1 VPNDSCI
8 YGVDLSGKITPIQ
21 VRDAIIKC
29 FSQAQEELMEYMKE
43 TTDIKPVKETTDIK
57 PEDIEKMYVDFV
69 IENVFEE
76 VGGDFKNP
84 TKEILIQVIM
94 KLKEYAAGIFREP
107 EIIEKHVGEIKQ
119 LIDKLD

>member
-1 VPNDSCI
+1 MPNDSFI

-29 FSQAQEELMEYMKE
+29 FSQAQEELMKYMRK
-43 TTDIKPVKETTDIK
+43 TTEFK
-57 PEDIEKMYVDFV
+57 PEEIEKMLVDFI
-69 IENVFEE
+69 IENAFEK

-84 TKEILIQVIM
+84 TKETLIQVIM
-94 KLKEYAAGIFREP
+94 KLKEYATSVFRDH

>member
-1 VPNDSCI
+1 MPNDSCI

-29 FSQAQEELMEYMKE
+29 FSQTQEELMKYMRE
-43 TTDIKPVKETTDIK
+43 TTELK
-57 PEDIEKMYVDFV
+57 PEEIEKMHIDFI
-69 IENVFEE
+69 IENTFAE

-84 TKEILIQVIM
+84 TKETLIQVIM
-94 KLKEYAAGIFREP
+94 KLKEYAADVFRDP
-107 EIIEKHVGEIKQ
+107 EIIEKHAGEIKQ

>member
-1 VPNDSCI
+1 MPNDNYI

-29 FSQAQEELMEYMKE
+29 FSQAQEELMEYMEE
-43 TTDIKPVKETTDIK
+43 TTELK
-57 PEDIEKMYVDFV
+57 PEDIEKMYVDFI
-69 IENVFEE
+69 IEKTFEK

-84 TKEILIQVIM
+84 TKETLIKVVM
-94 KLKEYAAGIFREP
+94 KLKEYAANVLRDP
-107 EIIEKHVGEIKQ
+107 EIIEKHAGEIGQ

>member
-1 VPNDSCI
+1 MPNDSCI
-8 YGVDLSGKITPIQ
+8 YNVDLPGKITPVQ

-29 FSQAQEELMEYMKE
+29 FSQAQEELKEYMGK
-43 TTDIKPVKETTDIK
+43 TTEFK
-57 PEDIEKMYVDFV
+57 PEEIEKMLVDFV

-84 TKEILIQVIM
+84 TKETLIQVIM
-94 KLKEYAAGIFREP
+94 KLKEYAAGVFRKH
-107 EIIEKHVGEIKQ
+107 EIIEKHAGEIKQ

>member
-29 FSQAQEELMEYMKE
+29 FSQAQEELMEYM
-43 TTDIKPVKETTDIK
+43 KETTDIK

-94 KLKEYAAGIFREP
+94 KLKEYAADVFRDL
-107 EIIEKHVGEIKQ
+107 EIIEKHAGEIKQ

>member
-1 VPNDSCI
+1 MPNDSCI

-43 TTDIKPVKETTDIK
+43 TTGIK

-76 VGGDFKNP
+76 LGGDFKNP
-84 TKEILIQVIM
+84 TKETLIKVVM
-94 KLKEYAAGIFREP
+94 KLKKHAASIFRNP
-107 EIIEKHVGEIKQ
+107 EIIEKHAGEIGQ

>member
-1 VPNDSCI
+1 MPNDSCI

-29 FSQAQEELMEYMKE
+29 FSQAQEELMKYMRE
-43 TTDIKPVKETTDIK
+43 TAEFK
-57 PEDIEKMYVDFV
+57 PEEIEKMYVDSI
-69 IENVFEE
+69 IEKAFEE

-84 TKEILIQVIM
+84 TKETLIQVIM
-94 KLKEYAAGIFREP
+94 KLKEYAAGVFRDH
-107 EIIEKHVGEIKQ
+107 EIIEKHAGEIKQ